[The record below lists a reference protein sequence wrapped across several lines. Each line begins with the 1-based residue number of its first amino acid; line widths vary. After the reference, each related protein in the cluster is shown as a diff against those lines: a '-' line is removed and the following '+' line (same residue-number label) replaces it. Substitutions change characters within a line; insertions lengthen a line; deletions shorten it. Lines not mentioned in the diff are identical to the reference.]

1 MWPGVGADGCVRT
14 ASWYMDAASD
24 TMTRRMWRRSRC
36 AATLLRLPV
45 LFLAQIKELVSRIQG
60 LLDQIV
66 DLPVPNVTGEIPVFV
81 GVWEEIVDAI
91 QLVLQEQVFQSIR
104 VQIVDGTERVVEQIV
119 VPRSTPQERVQN
131 LTQEQIMD
139 FPVSQ
144 ILEERVQNRTQDQIA
159 VSPVPQIMEAV
170 VEVLPSTPQERVQN
184 RTQER
189 VPNPIVEQIGG
200 VPVPQIQEVVLD
212 GMRHVPQERMQH
224 RVVEQMGDGLVR
236 QIQEVILDG
245 MRHASQERVLTR
257 TLEQFVDV
265 PVPQIMKGIV
275 ENDSAC
281 ASRARTSRGADR
293 LYDRAQDHGGHRGN
307 DSACASHVRERV
319 VEQIRDEPVHQ
330 IMKGVVEMT
339 QCASRARARTSR
351 GSDRERASAPH
362 HGRYRG
368 WYASCTT

>member
-66 DLPVPNVTGEIPVFV
+66 DVPVPKVTGEIPVFV

-91 QLVLQEQVFQSIR
+91 QLVPQEQVFQSIR
-104 VQIVDGTERVVEQIV
+104 GQIVDGTERVVEQIV

-144 ILEERVQNRTQDQIA
+144 ILERVQNRTQDQIA

-170 VEVLPSTPQERVQN
+170 VEVLPSTPQEC
-184 RTQER
+184 

-200 VPVPQIQEVVLD
+200 VPVPQIKKGIVECMQ
-212 GMRHVPQERMQH
+212 HVPQERMQH
-224 RVVEQMGDGLVR
+224 RVVG
-236 QIQEVILDG
+236 QIG
-245 MRHASQERVLTR
+245 N
-257 TLEQFVDV
+257 V
-265 PVPQIMKGIV
+265 PVPHITEDIV
-275 ENDSAC
+275 DGMHHVPHERVPQPRKKLVFLDWPRRPASQPNTGKVKCTGKVFTVKMRHHHGDQAC
-281 ASRARTSRGADR
+281 AVDT
-293 LYDRAQDHGGHRGN
+293 
-307 DSACASHVRERV
+307 
-319 VEQIRDEPVHQ
+319 
-330 IMKGVVEMT
+330 
-339 QCASRARARTSR
+339 
-351 GSDRERASAPH
+351 
-362 HGRYRG
+362 
-368 WYASCTT
+368 